1 MPLAVARS
9 LYRFSALLFASMR
22 GSVIEIDMR
31 SLLNPS
37 EGAAMPVADIM
48 ASEHVDPVGMVNP
61 RGSCFLARPA
71 VGE

>member
-1 MPLAVARS
+1 
-9 LYRFSALLFASMR
+9 MR
-22 GSVIEIDMR
+22 GSVIDDIDMR
-31 SLLNPS
+31 SLLTSS

>member
-1 MPLAVARS
+1 MP
-9 LYRFSALLFASMR
+9 
-22 GSVIEIDMR
+22 IETR

-48 ASEHVDPVGMVNP
+48 ACEHVDPVGVVIP
-61 RGSCFLARPA
+61 RGLFFLARPA